1 MRVVFMGTP
10 DFAAP
15 LLEKIVAESHEVVA
29 VYTRAPA
36 PAGRGMELKLSPVH
50 RLAEKLSIPVFT
62 PKSFKSEETIRAFA
76 ALGADVAVV
85 AAYGLILPQA
95 ALDAPRLG
103 CLNLHGSLLP
113 RWRGAAPIQRA
124 VMAGDA
130 ETGVMVMKM
139 EAGLDTGPV
148 AATARVSIGEDM
160 TTGELHD
167 ALAAAGAELMTRS
180 LRDLSAGAL
189 SFTPQAEAGVTYAQ
203 KIDKSESR
211 IDWRRPAREIHDL
224 VRGLSPFPGAFF
236 ESDLGHGL
244 ERVKVLRTKLEA
256 GEGAPGAALDD
267 KGLVACG
274 EGALRLV
281 EVQRGGKAPMAIADF
296 LRGRPLAPGMTLAT

>member
-1 MRVVFMGTP
+1 
-10 DFAAP
+10 
-15 LLEKIVAESHEVVA
+15 
-29 VYTRAPA
+29 
-36 PAGRGMELKLSPVH
+36 
-50 RLAEKLSIPVFT
+50 
-62 PKSFKSEETIRAFA
+62 
-76 ALGADVAVV
+76 
-85 AAYGLILPQA
+85 
-95 ALDAPRLG
+95 
-103 CLNLHGSLLP
+103 
-113 RWRGAAPIQRA
+113 
-124 VMAGDA
+124 
-130 ETGVMVMKM
+130 M

-148 AATARVSIGEDM
+148 AATARVAIGEDM

-167 ALAAAGAELMTRS
+167 ALAVAGAELMVRS
-180 LRDLSAGAL
+180 LRDLAAGAL
-189 SFTPQAEAGVTYAQ
+189 AFTPQAEEGVTYAQ

-211 IDWRRPAREIHDL
+211 IDWRRPARAIHDL

-274 EGALRLV
+274 EGALRLM
-281 EVQRGGKAPMAIADF
+281 EVQRGGKAPMAIAEF

>member
-15 LLEKIVAESHEVVA
+15 LLEKIVAEGHEVVA

-167 ALAAAGAELMTRS
+167 ALAAAGADLMTKS
-180 LRDLSAGAL
+180 LRDLAAGAL

-211 IDWRRPAREIHDL
+211 IDWRRPAREIHNL

-256 GEGAPGAALDD
+256 GAGAPGAALDD

-274 EGALRLV
+274 AGALRLV
-281 EVQRGGKAPMAIADF
+281 EISEKKKI
-296 LRGRPLAPGMTLAT
+296 